1 MLNIQVTAQALFDA
15 GAMIVDSSLTRH
27 LNTELVSTVNDAAFT
42 HYGHRGLKG
51 TNIHTGSPNGGTT
64 MQVLKPP
71 ISQSEQKQ
79 THFVEITCAII
90 CDIPSAAFVDHI
102 FREPFLINEGFG

>member
-15 GAMIVDSSLTRH
+15 DAMIVDKSLTRH

-42 HYGHRGLKG
+42 HNGHRGLNG

-64 MQVLKPP
+64 WGEFEKIIENRFVL
-71 ISQSEQKQ
+71 IY
-79 THFVEITCAII
+79 
-90 CDIPSAAFVDHI
+90 DIGVMTPMS
-102 FREPFLINEGFG
+102 